1 MEIWFRRRNR
11 QHKISHLSSMI
22 VTSLE
27 GEQLVLLVGGG
38 LISIQAYFLTRY
50 SSHFTSWSHTKTLQV
65 ETHRKKRSKT
75 RLKPIL
81 FENDSFSKFLQQ
93 L

>member
-38 LISIQAYFLTRY
+38 LISIQAYFLTSY
-50 SSHFTSWSHTKTLQV
+50 SSHLTSRLGHLQRLCKLKLIERNNTKL
-65 ETHRKKRSKT
+65 
-75 RLKPIL
+75 
-81 FENDSFSKFLQQ
+81 D
-93 L
+93 